1 MQRIEADV
9 LLRGRGA
16 PIEPG
21 VVVMDGGRITYA
33 GTAAGAPPVGDA
45 RVTQARTVMPGMW
58 DCHAH
63 FTGSTAL
70 DPLRWALE
78 PPAAAGARSAIDAG
92 RALHAGITSVR
103 EVGGLGVHLARA
115 IDDGSVPGPT
125 IHAAGAMLS
134 MTGGHGDLHEL
145 PLPVMRTLSE
155 HVPYLRVC
163 DGEADCRRAVR
174 EMLRMG
180 AQLIKVH
187 ASGGMMTVLD
197 DPHHQQFTDG
207 ELAAIV
213 DEARRMDR
221 VVAAHCHG
229 KAGIMAAL
237 RAGVHTIE
245 HGSWLDE
252 EAADAMVAAGAMLVP
267 TCFIGR
273 HLREMTSGSASVRS
287 HADDTDLP
295 RHAVAKVAAAGD
307 RHDEAVRIALAAG
320 VRIAMGTDIFA
331 SHLWGRNAQ
340 EAVLLA
346 DLGMAPA
353 TVVTAATANGPLTL
367 GPMAPR
373 SGMLAEGHDADVLTI
388 DGDPLDDIAVLADP
402 DRITGVWQAGQP
414 VTAVGTRG

>member
-9 LLRGRGA
+9 LLAGRGD
-16 PIEPG
+16 PIERG
-21 VVVMDGGRITYA
+21 VVVMDGGCITYA
-33 GTAAGAPPVGDA
+33 GPASGAPDTGDA
-45 RVTQARTVMPGMW
+45 AVTEARTVMPGMW

-63 FTGSTAL
+63 FTGSNAM

-92 RALHAGITSVR
+92 RALRAGITSVR
-103 EVGGLGVHLARA
+103 EVGGLGVHLASA
-115 IDDGSVPGPT
+115 VADGAVPGPT

-145 PLPVMRTLSE
+145 PLPVMRTLTE
-155 HVPYLRVC
+155 HVPYIRVC

-180 AQLIKVH
+180 AQVIKVH
-187 ASGGMMTVLD
+187 ASGGMLSALD
-197 DPHHQQFTDG
+197 DPNHQQFTDA

-221 VVAAHCHG
+221 AVAAHCHG

-252 EAADAMVAAGAMLVP
+252 EAAEAMVAAGAMLVP
-267 TCFIGR
+267 TCFISR
-273 HLREMTSGSASVRS
+273 HLR
-287 HADDTDLP
+287 DLGDGGGLP
-295 RHAVAKVAAAGD
+295 DHTVTKIAAAGD
-307 RHDEAVRIALAAG
+307 HHDEGVQVALAAG
-320 VRIAMGTDIFA
+320 VPIAMGTDIFA
-331 SHLWGRNAQ
+331 SYLWGRNAQ

-346 DLGMAPA
+346 GLGMAPDA
-353 TVVTAATANGPLTL
+353 VITAATANGPLTL
-367 GPMAPR
+367 GPRAPR
-373 SGMLAEGHDADVLTI
+373 SGLLADGHDADVITL
-388 DGDPLDDIAVLADP
+388 DGDPLDDIAVLADA
-402 DRITGVWQAGQP
+402 DRITGVWQAGHP
-414 VTAVGTRG
+414 VPAVGCHG

>member
-9 LLRGRGA
+9 LLPGRGA
-16 PIEPG
+16 PVERG
-21 VVVMDGGRITYA
+21 VVVMDGGHITYA
-33 GTAAGAPPVGDA
+33 GPAAGAPPVGDA
-45 RVTQARTVMPGMW
+45 QVTEARTVMPGMW

-63 FTGSTAL
+63 FTGTTAM
-70 DPLRWALE
+70 DPVRWALE

-92 RALHAGITSVR
+92 RALGAGITSVR

-115 IDDGSVPGPT
+115 VADGSVPGPT

-155 HVPYLRVC
+155 HVPYVRVC

-180 AQLIKVH
+180 AQVIKVH
-187 ASGGMMTVLD
+187 ASGGMLSALD
-197 DPHHQQFTDG
+197 DPHHQQFTDA

-237 RAGVHTIE
+237 RAGAHTIE

-252 EAADAMVAAGAMLVP
+252 EAAEAMVAAGAMLIP

-273 HLREMTSGSASVRS
+273 HLREIG
-287 HADDTDLP
+287 DGDLP
-295 RHAVAKVAAAGD
+295 EHTVTKVAAAGD
-307 RHDEAVRIALAAG
+307 RHDEAVRIALAVG
-320 VRIAMGTDIFA
+320 VPIAMGTDIFA
-331 SHLWGRNAQ
+331 SHLWGRNAE

-346 DLGMAPA
+346 GLGMAPEE
-353 TVVTAATANGPLTL
+353 VVTAATANGPRTL
-367 GPMAPR
+367 GPRAPR
-373 SGMLAEGHDADVLTI
+373 SGVLAEGHDADVLTL
-388 DGDPLDDIAVLADP
+388 DGDPLGDITVLVDP
-402 DRITGVWQAGQP
+402 DRITGVWQAGRLVAP
-414 VTAVGTRG
+414 VVSRRPAASDAR

>member
-1 MQRIEADV
+1 VQRIEADV

-16 PIEPG
+16 PIERG
-21 VVVMDGGRITYA
+21 VVVMDGARITYA

-45 RVTQARTVMPGMW
+45 RVVQARTVMPGMW

-70 DPLRWALE
+70 DPVRWALE

-115 IDDGSVPGPT
+115 IADGSVPGPT

-134 MTGGHGDLHEL
+134 MTGGHGDLREL
-145 PLPVMRTLSE
+145 PLPVMRALSE
-155 HVPYLRVC
+155 QVPYLRVC

-180 AQLIKVH
+180 AQVIKVH
-187 ASGGMMTVLD
+187 ASGGMMSALD

-207 ELAAIV
+207 ELSAIV

-237 RAGVHTIE
+237 RTGVQTIE

-273 HLREMTSGSASVRS
+273 YLREVISRSASGRS
-287 HADDTDLP
+287 HDGDSADLP
-295 RHAVAKVAAAGD
+295 RHTVAKVAAAGD

-353 TVVTAATANGPLTL
+353 AVVTAATANGPLTL

-373 SGMLAEGHDADVLTI
+373 SGMLVEGHDADVLTI

-414 VTAVGTRG
+414 VGSRG